1 MVRSKVIWE
10 LGNIPKNGP
19 PNLFVWI
26 AGEREKRTRN
36 RLRHLVIW
44 IAAAQEMEQLGYES
58 RPVAMGRAERLWFR
72 LAHRP
77 YHSGVSAFWR
87 VREAFRTRRGRRLPD
102 YRLVPEP
109 A

>member
-1 MVRSKVIWE
+1 MRIWRD
-10 LGNIPKNGP
+10 LAYQDGVQKKAV
-19 PNLFVWI
+19 L
-26 AGEREKRTRN
+26 TR
-36 RLRHLVIW
+36 RQVAFIQ